1 MKTIFRQFALL
12 LCLAGCGAETQ
23 IESAPKPA
31 AASANLVESAPSP
44 GSQID
49 DSDNRG
55 VASRP
60 PLFQLTEVAVKK
72 VRAAMAS
79 APGSTHLVVSVD
91 VDDKK
96 YCTGFHYNLGFDSN
110 PSSEQFVFAK
120 SNGIPLAIKKDHI
133 EFLNG
138 TTLDFATLKSGEEG
152 FVFRNPNENVSL
164 PDELRD
170 TRGQ

>member
-1 MKTIFRQFALL
+1 MKTIFPHVGLL
-12 LCLAGCGAETQ
+12 LCIAGCGAETQ
-23 IESAPKPA
+23 TEPAPKPA
-31 AASANLVESAPSP
+31 AASASLVESAPSP
-44 GSQID
+44 DLQLD

-55 VASRP
+55 AASRP
-60 PLFQLTEVAVKK
+60 HLFQLTDVASKK

-110 PSSEQFVFAK
+110 PSGEQFVFAE
-120 SNGIPLAIKKDHI
+120 SNGIQLAIEKDDI
-133 EFLNG
+133 EFLKG
-138 TTLDFATLKSGEEG
+138 TTLDFATLKSGDEG

-164 PDELRD
+164 PDELREVK
-170 TRGQ
+170 

>member
-1 MKTIFRQFALL
+1 MKKILPQLALL

-23 IESAPKPA
+23 IESAPTPA
-31 AASANLVESAPSP
+31 AASASLVESAPLPDSH
-44 GSQID
+44 ID
-49 DSDNRG
+49 DPDNRG
-55 VASRP
+55 AASRP
-60 PLFQLTEVAVKK
+60 PLFQLTDVAANK

-79 APGSTHLVVSVD
+79 APGRTHLVVSVD

-110 PSSEQFVFAK
+110 PSSEQFVFAE
-120 SNGIPLAIKKDHI
+120 SSGIQLAIEKDDI
-133 EFLNG
+133 EFLEG
-138 TTLDFATLKSGEEG
+138 TTLDFATLKSGDEG

-170 TRGQ
+170 AQ